1 MPEDNSQNNDTPSG
15 QADLIAQ
22 LRDEFSQQLAAFKES
37 FESQNKQLS
46 DENATLKQQNIDL
59 QRALVRSATVPDEHH
74 VVQPKSEQ
82 QIYEERIKELAD
94 KALQKVII

>member
-1 MPEDNSQNNDTPSG
+1 MTDSPTPDQPTE
-15 QADLIAQ
+15 QADLISQ
-22 LRDEFSQQLAAFKES
+22 LRDEMQSQITALKES

>member
-1 MPEDNSQNNDTPSG
+1 MTDPTPDQPSE
-15 QADLIAQ
+15 QADLITQ
-22 LRDEFSQQLAAFKES
+22 LRDEMNAQITALKES

>member
-1 MPEDNSQNNDTPSG
+1 MTDSPTPDQPTE
-15 QADLIAQ
+15 QADLISQ
-22 LRDEFSQQLAAFKES
+22 LRDEMQSQITALKTS
-37 FESQNKQLS
+37 FEEQNKQLTE
-46 DENATLKQQNIDL
+46 ENATLKQQNIDL

>member
-1 MPEDNSQNNDTPSG
+1 MTDSPTPDQPTE

-22 LRDEFSQQLAAFKES
+22 LRDEMQSQITALKTS
-37 FESQNKQLS
+37 FEEQNKQLTE
-46 DENATLKQQNIDL
+46 ENATLKQQNIDL